1 MSLISI
7 IIPTLNESESI
18 EKTLNSLHTTLKE
31 GNELIIV
38 DGGSNDDTI
47 SKCKNYTDKIYTAT
61 KGRAIQMNAGV
72 DKATNDILLF
82 LHADTLMPQN
92 FSTENLAAL
101 DTKTN
106 EWGFFKVKFTSRH
119 LLLRLVSRL
128 MNIRSCLT
136 RIATGDQAIF
146 IKKELFEKIGGYK
159 EIPLMEDIELS
170 LSVKKH
176 SKPYCVKTFVT
187 TSSRKWE
194 SNGIIKTILLMW
206 KIRFL
211 YFFGVSPQKLVNI
224 YYK

>member
-1 MSLISI
+1 MSQISI

-18 EKTLNSLHTTLKE
+18 DKTLNSLLAILKE

-38 DGGSNDDTI
+38 DGGSNDDTLL
-47 SKCKNYTDKIYTAT
+47 KCKKYTDKIYTAN

-82 LHADTLMPQN
+82 LHADTLMPIN
-92 FSTENLAAL
+92 FIAEILAAL
-101 DTKTN
+101 KAN
-106 EWGFFKVKFTSRH
+106 NKWGFFKVKFTSRH
-119 LLLRLVSRL
+119 LLLRLVSTL
-128 MNIRSCLT
+128 MNARSCLT
-136 RIATGDQAIF
+136 KIATGDHTIF
-146 IKKELFEKIGGYK
+146 IEKELFEEIGGYK
-159 EIPLMEDIELS
+159 EISLMEDIELS
-170 LSVKKH
+170 LSLKKH
-176 SKPYCVKTFVT
+176 SKPYCVNAFVT

>member
-47 SKCKNYTDKIYTAT
+47 LKCKNYTDKVYTAT
-61 KGRAIQMNAGV
+61 KGRAIQMNVGA
-72 DKATNDILLF
+72 DKSTNDILLF

-92 FSTENLAAL
+92 FSAENLTAL
-101 DTKTN
+101 ATITN
-106 EWGFFKVKFTSRH
+106 EWGFFKVKFTSHH
-119 LLLRLVSRL
+119 LLLRLVSTL
-128 MNIRSCLT
+128 MNTRSCLT

-146 IKKELFEKIGGYK
+146 IKKELFKKIGGYK

-170 LSVKKH
+170 ISLKKY
-176 SKPYCVKTFVT
+176 SKPYCVKEFVM

-194 SNGIIKTILLMW
+194 SNGIIKTIILMW